1 MDGTMNK
8 WIGMI
13 PVALVAVCGVEA
25 ASVVLDPEADIDI
38 RSKDLADNGYNRNVM
53 VIGHNGDPSVT
64 RAYKAYVRFQL
75 PADFGTATNATFTM
89 TRALVGAWGWNYEV
103 SGMNDGITNETTY
116 SIANG
121 TGVGTT
127 WNNAPA
133 NITTSPYQ
141 FSDSSVVGT
150 FSTVKAADG
159 GFAGDSWSI
168 SGTDLVNFLNADSN
182 GFVTLMI
189 GRDGVSTSMDQWAAY
204 EWSGGTGTGYSGPK
218 LELEYTPDETNPL
231 VSLLPD
237 ADADI
242 RSAELVDIGY
252 DRTTLSVINAGSDPT
267 VVTNA
272 KAYVR
277 FKLPSGFD
285 AALTATFTVTRAVV
299 GVWAPTYNISVL
311 NDGVSN
317 ETDWVELDGEGGM
330 SWNNAPGNNL
340 TSAYEFTNST
350 WVGSFQV
357 SKVIDGGYV
366 GDSYSVGGENLI
378 NVLNADSNG
387 YVTFMIGRDGVSTSS
402 DLWASSEHPTN
413 SWAPMLTLKYAGVP
427 AYPAWIS
434 QYPGVG
440 AATNM
445 TDNPDGDILNNLAE
459 FALGGNP
466 ADPADR
472 GHVPTSGIAEVG
484 GTNWFGYVYAKRENA
499 EAKGLTYSVE
509 QNTDLVY
516 GVWTTNTVEVL
527 GSGTLDSEFNTVTNR
542 IPADVEDR
550 QFLKLI
556 IESN

>member
-1 MDGTMNK
+1 MNK
-8 WIGMI
+8 WII
-13 PVALVAVCGVEA
+13 TIAVALAVVWGAEA
-25 ASVVLDPEADIDI
+25 VTVVLDPEADIDI
-38 RSKDLADNGYNRNVM
+38 RSMDLADNGYNRNVM
-53 VIGHNGDPSVT
+53 VIGQNGDPSVN

-75 PADFGTATNATFTM
+75 PADFGTATSATFTM
-89 TRALVGAWGWNYEV
+89 TRAVVGAWGWNYEV
-103 SGMNDGITNETTY
+103 NGMDDGIADESTY
-116 SIANG
+116 STANG

-133 NITTSPYQ
+133 NDTSSPYL

-150 FSTVKAADG
+150 FLTLNAAG
-159 GFAGDSWSI
+159 GGVAGDSWSI
-168 SGTDLVNFLNADSN
+168 SGPDLVNFLNGDSN

-218 LELEYTPDETNPL
+218 LELEYAPDETNPV

-242 RSAELVDIGY
+242 RSAGLADIGY
-252 DRTTLSVINAGSDPT
+252 DRTTLSVINEGSDPA

-285 AALTATFTVTRAVV
+285 TALTASFTLTRTVV
-299 GVWAPTYNISVL
+299 GAWAPTYNVSVL
-311 NDGVSN
+311 DDGVSN
-317 ETDWVELDGEGGM
+317 ETDWIELDGEGGM
-330 SWNNAPGNNL
+330 SWNNAPGNMTN
-340 TSAYEFTNST
+340 SAYEFATST
-350 WVGSFQV
+350 VVGTFQV
-357 SKVIDGGYV
+357 NKASAGGHV
-366 GDSYSVGGENLI
+366 GDNYTVSGANLI
-378 NVLNADSNG
+378 SALNEDSNG
-387 YVTFMIGRDGVSTSS
+387 YVTFMIGRDGTSTSS
-402 DLWASSEHPTN
+402 DFWASREHPTN

-427 AYPAWIS
+427 AYQAWIS

-440 AATNM
+440 AATNL
-445 TDNPDGDILNNLAE
+445 TDNPDGDALDNLAE

-466 ADPADR
+466 DDPVDR
-472 GHVPTSGIAEVG
+472 GHVPVSGTVEVG
-484 GTNWFGYVYAKRENA
+484 GSNWFGYVYAKRKNA

-516 GVWTTNTVEVL
+516 GIWTTNVVEVL
-527 GSGTLDSEFNTVTNR
+527 GSGTLDSEFDTVTNR
-542 IPADVEDR
+542 VSADVEDR
-550 QFLKLI
+550 QFLKLV